1 VTIDFGRRDFAER
14 LAIDSNGRIVVAGF
28 TEAIDPNRD
37 FALARLLPNGDLD
50 PTFDGDGR
58 VITPFGSGR
67 DDCQAVALETNGKIV
82 IAGISFSGAS
92 LDFALARYNLDGSLD
107 TTFDDDGKL
116 TTTISSGDDYATGV
130 AVDGGGRIVVGGISQ
145 FGPSSD
151 FVVARYFDRDRPPIS
166 ISDAPAVVEGDAG
179 SAASA
184 VFTVTLSAASTQTI
198 TVHYATADGTA
209 IAGKDYNATSGD
221 LSFAPGETSKQ
232 IVVAIRGERLDEGD
246 ESFFVKLS
254 NPTNAAIVRG
264 TGVGTIQDDDTS
276 LFVITH
282 GLQPDRKYPFWVTDM
297 AAAINGR
304 LGYGF
309 AIDEIANARIEY
321 DDPIGPPSNSA
332 GNFIL
337 FDWSFVSWKY
347 SVADD
352 DLVAGSLA
360 RQTKDRLTLL
370 GGNKTV
376 DVHLIGHSRGGY
388 VVHETARRLKGLQAD
403 VMIDYLQ
410 VTTLDPRSWGWDG
423 KLEGNPGGI
432 ADYTENFVQRKTF
445 PNGQLIQGAVN
456 VDLTRSL
463 DVWDGRG
470 LLLGRE
476 HAEVHDWYHWSI
488 DTDDSAMTPVYSDA
502 DLVRQQQRFFD
513 ERFAPATRQLI
524 FGNPNS
530 LDLDKNGATD
540 LWNFGNSVGFF
551 WSINGGGAQP
561 AISPGIRSIEPV
573 APNPRTTSLNEIRVT
588 FTNQMKTGWARPG
601 ALQLTRDGVNVPIY
615 GLLSLVGGS
624 TYRLWFGTATLKKGL
639 YILTV
644 NASGFSDLAGNVG
657 DGSSRTVSWV
667 KN

>member
-1 VTIDFGRRDFAER
+1 MGLITFKPYIDGSITMRRNSQRTRSSGKEFGKNFVPSLQKLEDRTTTSSWTLDPTFGGDGIVTTSFGTSTDDSYRMVIDANGRTILVGYTRDGANGDFALARYNSDGSLDTTFGGDGKVTTDFANTDDTGYGVAIDGAGRIIVVGTSGNLVSGDTYDAAVARYNSDGSLDTSFGDDGKVTTHFLGGDLFMGVAVDAFGRIVASGRTHDSSDKINVARYNVDGSLDSTFGIDGKVITAIGSQAQSLDLKIDQDGKIVVVGGTGPDTTQDFAVVRYNIDGSLDTSFDDDGIVTIDFGRRDFAER

-304 LGYGF
+304 LGY
-309 AIDEIANARIEY
+309 
-321 DDPIGPPSNSA
+321 
-332 GNFIL
+332 
-337 FDWSFVSWKY
+337 
-347 SVADD
+347 
-352 DLVAGSLA
+352 
-360 RQTKDRLTLL
+360 
-370 GGNKTV
+370 
-376 DVHLIGHSRGGY
+376 
-388 VVHETARRLKGLQAD
+388 
-403 VMIDYLQ
+403 
-410 VTTLDPRSWGWDG
+410 
-423 KLEGNPGGI
+423 
-432 ADYTENFVQRKTF
+432 
-445 PNGQLIQGAVN
+445 
-456 VDLTRSL
+456 
-463 DVWDGRG
+463 
-470 LLLGRE
+470 
-476 HAEVHDWYHWSI
+476 
-488 DTDDSAMTPVYSDA
+488 
-502 DLVRQQQRFFD
+502 
-513 ERFAPATRQLI
+513 
-524 FGNPNS
+524 
-530 LDLDKNGATD
+530 
-540 LWNFGNSVGFF
+540 
-551 WSINGGGAQP
+551 
-561 AISPGIRSIEPV
+561 
-573 APNPRTTSLNEIRVT
+573 
-588 FTNQMKTGWARPG
+588 
-601 ALQLTRDGVNVPIY
+601 
-615 GLLSLVGGS
+615 
-624 TYRLWFGTATLKKGL
+624 
-639 YILTV
+639 
-644 NASGFSDLAGNVG
+644 
-657 DGSSRTVSWV
+657 
-667 KN
+667 